1 MVKCEEIV
9 GQEVLLPGGKAGSL
23 RASPEPASGEIDPV
37 IAALLAKRSSLA
49 ADLAVAEDAVVDL
62 RRQMTALGETLKVF
76 GSQEPERDT
85 MPAAVKH
92 KRSKEGFRKGELTRR
107 VLEKIRDAAAPIR
120 PMEVARA
127 IMDECLMDPGDQK
140 RALAFHHKVHNGIR
154 RQWQRGILERVGS
167 EDGWNA
173 RWKVA
178 EW

>member
-1 MVKCEEIV
+1 
-9 GQEVLLPGGKAGSL
+9 VL
-23 RASPEPASGEIDPV
+23 V
-37 IAALLAKRSSLA
+37 
-49 ADLAVAEDAVVDL
+49 AVEDAVVDL
-62 RRQMTALGETLKVF
+62 RRQITALCETLKVF
-76 GSQEPERDT
+76 GHLEPERDM

-154 RQWQRGILERVGS
+154 RQWQRGNLERVGS

-173 RWKVA
+173 RWTVA